1 MRYLIIIILFITC
14 NNNDKYL
21 PPSTG
26 SESEIL
32 FVVSDSLWSRDVNEL
47 ASNVFEK
54 FIVGLNQNEQEFNLI
69 QINNDEFNSILR
81 RHKNIVIINERVV
94 NNNFKQDQWA
104 NNQNIFYVNWQQDFS
119 KNKITLNNIKNR
131 FAQIEIAKLKNSY
144 LLESNNETE
153 KKLKNRFGVE
163 FVIPSKY
170 KVNETQ
176 DAFFWASY
184 NPSNSDE
191 IKQILIFSFKPKTT
205 NITFEVL
212 SKLDSVYSTYLNGS
226 KKNSYV
232 TIEPNYPPHYSNNIY
247 RGLWRLENGFMGGPF
262 IAKTY
267 FVNDTIIISTGVV
280 FAPQS
285 TKRKHIKEFEAIL

>member
-1 MRYLIIIILFITC
+1 MRCLIIIFLFIAC
-14 NNNDKYL
+14 NNNDKHL

-32 FVVSDSLWSRDVNEL
+32 FVVSDALWAKEVNEL
-47 ASNVFEK
+47 ASNIFET
-54 FIVGLNQNEQEFNLI
+54 FIIGLNQNEQEFNLI
-69 QINNDEFNSILR
+69 HINKDEFNSILK
-81 RHKNIVIINERVV
+81 RHKNIVVINEKVIS
-94 NNNFKQDQWA
+94 NNLKKNQWAQNQNVFYINWKQDS
-104 NNQNIFYVNWQQDFS
+104 S
-119 KNKITLNNIKNR
+119 KNNIILNNIKNK
-131 FAQIEIAKLKNSY
+131 FAQIEIMKLKNSY
-144 LLESNNETE
+144 LLESNTKAE
-153 KKLKNRFGVE
+153 KKLKNSFNIE

-170 KVNETQ
+170 KLNENNET
-176 DAFFWASY
+176 FFWASY

-226 KKNSYV
+226 NKNSYV
-232 TIEPNYPPHYSNNIY
+232 KIEPDYTPHYSNNIY

-262 IAKTY
+262 LAKTY
-267 FVNDTIIISTGVV
+267 FFDDKIVISTGVV

-285 TKRKHIKEFEAIL
+285 AKRKHIKELEAIL